1 MMYGYD
7 KADAI
12 KWIAARIDRKEHKSL
27 VFVLESLLDEIIEA
41 DMTFMHETGVLD
53 DEGYAGDEYYED
65 DEALE
70 YILERLMAAH
80 GYTLEEELRIGALIG
95 DYIELQQAYLEAA
108 GLVEY
113 E

>member
-41 DMTFMHETGVLD
+41 DMAFMHETGVLD
-53 DEGYAGDEYYED
+53 VECYAGDEYY
-65 DEALE
+65 
-70 YILERLMAAH
+70 
-80 GYTLEEELRIGALIG
+80 
-95 DYIELQQAYLEAA
+95 
-108 GLVEY
+108 
-113 E
+113 